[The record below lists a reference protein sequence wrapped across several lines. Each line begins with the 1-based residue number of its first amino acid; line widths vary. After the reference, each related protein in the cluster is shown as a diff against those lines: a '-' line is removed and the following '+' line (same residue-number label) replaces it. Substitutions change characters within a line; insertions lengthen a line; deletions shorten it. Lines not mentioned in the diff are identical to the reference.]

1 MKAFLLAAGKGVRL
15 RPLTNTLPK
24 CLIPILD
31 KPLIEYWFDL
41 FRKYNI
47 TDVLINL
54 NYLPEQVKDYVDKNV
69 FDLNIIW
76 IYESELLGSAGTL
89 RENEDFVK
97 GEESFWVFYADNL
110 TNINLANMQSFH
122 IEKNSPLT
130 LALFHTPYPTKC
142 GIAELDKNCKII
154 DFEEKPQEPKSD
166 LAFAG
171 ILIASPEILKDIPKK
186 EIADIGFDL
195 LPKYIN
201 HSYGW
206 EIDGF
211 LRDIGTLEGYKQ
223 AEKDWQKLIN
233 N

>member
-122 IEKNSPLT
+122 IEK
-130 LALFHTPYPTKC
+130 
-142 GIAELDKNCKII
+142 IA
-154 DFEEKPQEPKSD
+154 
-166 LAFAG
+166 
-171 ILIASPEILKDIPKK
+171 
-186 EIADIGFDL
+186 
-195 LPKYIN
+195 
-201 HSYGW
+201 HSH
-206 EIDGF
+206 
-211 LRDIGTLEGYKQ
+211 
-223 AEKDWQKLIN
+223 
-233 N
+233 